1 MKKRGFLVVGILMV
15 VTIVILQR
23 RQMLLQMKKI
33 AWWIADLI
41 ENGALTVYNNIKTF
55 VIVDI

>member
-1 MKKRGFLVVGILMV
+1 
-15 VTIVILQR
+15 
-23 RQMLLQMKKI
+23 MKKI